1 MSAPAQPVP
10 IAIAVVQ
17 QGEQFLIG
25 QRPAGV
31 ALAGLWEFP
40 GGKVQ
45 PGESPEDAAARECL
59 EETGLSVTPKF
70 RYPEHVQDYAHARVH
85 LHFIH
90 CELQGEAS
98 APLAPFR
105 WVQRSKLANYEFP
118 AGNQPLLTQL
128 LSEVD

>member
-1 MSAPAQPVP
+1 MP

-17 QGEQFLIG
+17 KGEQFLIG
-25 QRPAGV
+25 QRPPGV

-45 PGESPEDAAARECL
+45 PGESPEAAAVRECA

-70 RYPEHVQDYAHARVH
+70 RYPEHMQSYAHGQVH

-90 CELQGEAS
+90 CEVQGDAS

-105 WVQRSKLANYEFP
+105 WVERRDLANYEFP
-118 AGNQPLLTQL
+118 AGNRALLQL
-128 LSEVD
+128 LLGA